1 MPIKTYRPT
10 TPTRRFQTTTT
21 RDELTRDRPE
31 KSLVKGKRKHGGRNN
46 TGRICIRFRGGGTK
60 RRYRQIDFKRQKH
73 GIPAKVASVE
83 YDPNRSANIALL
95 HYADGEKRYIL
106 QPVGLQVGMQ
116 VVSGEGADILVGNAL
131 PLKRIPPG
139 TLVHNVELRPGK
151 GGQMARAAGA
161 EIRLVSRE
169 GGYALLR
176 LPSGEVRRVLEDCIA
191 TVGRVGNVDHGNV
204 DHGKAGRRRWL
215 GRRPHNR
222 GVSMN
227 PVDHPHGGGEGRSSG
242 GRHPVT
248 PWGRPTR
255 GYKTRSNPRTDRYIV
270 ARRGHKKKG

>member
-10 TPTRRFQTTTT
+10 TPTRRFQTTVV

-31 KSLVKGKRKHGGRNN
+31 KALAKGKSKHGGRNN
-46 TGRICIRFRGGGTK
+46 KGRICIRFRGGGTK
-60 RRYRQIDFKRQKH
+60 RKYREIDFKRQKH

-106 QPVGLQVGMQ
+106 QPVGLTVGMQ
-116 VVSGEGADILVGNAL
+116 IVSGEDADILVGNAL

-176 LPSGEVRRVLEDCIA
+176 LPSGEVRRVLEDCMA
-191 TVGRVGNVDHGNV
+191 TIGRVGNVDHGNV
-204 DHGKAGRRRWL
+204 DLGKAGRKRWL
-215 GRRPHNR
+215 GRRPRNR
-222 GVSMN
+222 GVTMN

-248 PWGRPTR
+248 PWGKPTR

-270 ARRGHKKKG
+270 SRRGKKG

>member
-21 RDELTRDRPE
+21 RDELSRDRSE
-31 KSLVKGKRKHGGRNN
+31 KSLSSGIHKHGGRNSK
-46 TGRICIRFRGGGTK
+46 GRVCIRFRGGGAK
-60 RRYRQIDFKRQKH
+60 RKYREIDFKRQKH
-73 GIPAKVASVE
+73 DVPAKVASVE

-106 QPVGLQVGMQ
+106 QPVGLKVGME

-169 GGYALLR
+169 SGYALLR
-176 LPSGEVRRVLEDCIA
+176 LPSGEVRKVLEDCMA

-204 DHGKAGRRRWL
+204 DLGKAGRRRWL

-222 GVSMN
+222 GVTMN

-248 PWGRPTR
+248 PWGKPTR

-270 ARRGHKKKG
+270 SRRGRKKKG

>member
-1 MPIKTYRPT
+1 MGIKTYRPR
-10 TPTRRFQTTTT
+10 TPSRRFITSTT
-21 RDELTRDRPE
+21 REEITRERPE
-31 KSLVKGKRKHGGRNN
+31 KSLTRGLRKHGGRNN
-46 TGRICIRFRGGGTK
+46 RGRISVRFRGGGNK
-60 RRYRQIDFKRQKH
+60 RRYRQIDFKRNKP

-106 QPVGLQVGMQ
+106 QPVGLSVGMQ
-116 VVSGEGADILVGNAL
+116 IESGEKADILVGNAL
-131 PLKRIPPG
+131 PLRRIPPG
-139 TLVHNVELRPGK
+139 TLVHNVELKPGK

-161 EIRLVSRE
+161 EIRLISRE

-176 LPSGEVRRVLEDCIA
+176 LPSGELRRVPQDCMA
-191 TVGRVGNVDHGNV
+191 TVGRVGNVDHGNISL
-204 DHGKAGRRRWL
+204 GKAGRKRWL

-222 GVSMN
+222 GVTMN
-227 PVDHPHGGGEGRSSG
+227 PVDHPHGGGEGRTSG

-255 GYKTRSNPRTDRYIV
+255 GYKTRRNPRTDRYIT
-270 ARRGHKKKG
+270 ARRGSRKKR